1 MVLSIIVHE
10 LLSKQSKYNLTQ
22 DDYKSLIP
30 QNDIPDKKIQYHKS
44 MEKVE
49 EKTIELGIKKSKK
62 KVEEI
67 KVKKDDEDKVEVD
80 DFSFEEI
87 IQVPDGEEET
97 SNTEESDEELL
108 QFKLDE
114 EMEDDGKEMEDKDDT
129 KEVEDKE
136 DDKEKLPEQDLMLDL
151 INIIE
156 EKNKKEKKE
165 DKEKSVEIKIDD
177 DNDKDKDKDEN
188 IDEKNKIGKEVKK
201 IEIEVDVPEQTAG
214 SVKRIKLDQ
223 HYNFF

>member
-1 MVLSIIVHE
+1 MVLNIIVHE

-30 QNDIPDKKIQYHKS
+30 KNDIPDKKIQYYKS

-67 KVKKDDEDKVEVD
+67 KVKKDDDKVEVD

-87 IQVPDGEEET
+87 IQIPDVQEDGVKEK
-97 SNTEESDEELL
+97 DEELL

-114 EMEDDGKEMEDKDDT
+114 DIKD
-129 KEVEDKE
+129 EVEEKDEDEVEEKDEDEDEVELPKE
-136 DDKEKLPEQDLMLDL
+136 DLMLDL

-156 EKNKKEKKE
+156 QKNKEKKIE
-165 DKEKSVEIKIDD
+165 DKEQSVEIDI
-177 DNDKDKDKDEN
+177 DNDNNIQDNDNNIQDKNNNNKDKFN
-188 IDEKNKIGKEVKK
+188 K
-201 IEIEVDVPEQTAG
+201 IEIKVDVPEQTAG
-214 SVKRIKLDQ
+214 AVKRIKLNQ

>member
-1 MVLSIIVHE
+1 MVLNIIVHE

-30 QNDIPDKKIQYHKS
+30 KNDIPDKKIQYYKS

-67 KVKKDDEDKVEVD
+67 KVKKDDDKVEVD

-87 IQVPDGEEET
+87 IQIPDVKEDDVKEK
-97 SNTEESDEELL
+97 DEELL

-114 EMEDDGKEMEDKDDT
+114 DIKDDVEDEDK
-129 KEVEDKE
+129 
-136 DDKEKLPEQDLMLDL
+136 
-151 INIIE
+151 
-156 EKNKKEKKE
+156 KK
-165 DKEKSVEIKIDD
+165 S
-177 DNDKDKDKDEN
+177 
-188 IDEKNKIGKEVKK
+188 
-201 IEIEVDVPEQTAG
+201 
-214 SVKRIKLDQ
+214 
-223 HYNFF
+223 

>member
-1 MVLSIIVHE
+1 MVLNIIVHE

-30 QNDIPDKKIQYHKS
+30 KNDIPDKKIQYYKS

-67 KVKKDDEDKVEVD
+67 KVKKDDDKVEVD

-87 IQVPDGEEET
+87 IQIPDVKEDDVKEK
-97 SNTEESDEELL
+97 DEELL

-114 EMEDDGKEMEDKDDT
+114 DIKD
-129 KEVEDKE
+129 EVEEKDEDEVELPKE
-136 DDKEKLPEQDLMLDL
+136 DLMLDL

-156 EKNKKEKKE
+156 QKNKEKKIE
-165 DKEKSVEIKIDD
+165 DKEQSVEIDI
-177 DNDKDKDKDEN
+177 DNDNNIQDNDNNIQDKNNNNKDKF
-188 IDEKNKIGKEVKK
+188 KK
-201 IEIEVDVPEQTAG
+201 IEIKVDVPEQTAG
-214 SVKRIKLDQ
+214 AGAVKRIKLNQ